1 MFGGIKMIEIKNLT
15 KTFKDKISV
24 NQLSLIIHPGVVTG
38 FLGPNGAGKSTTM
51 KMILGLTNPSE
62 GSVTIDGQS
71 YKDLKQPISKVGAL
85 INGDAVNPKLTAKQH
100 LELIA
105 AASGIPEKQT
115 EKMLIETG
123 LENVKHKQ
131 VNTFSLGMKQR
142 LGIATAL
149 LGNPET
155 VILDEPFNGLDV
167 DGIHWLR
174 ELTKKLAQNGKAVLI
189 SSHLMSEMQMIA
201 DRMIILAQGNLIA
214 DMTVAELA
222 ETSLGAYVK
231 VRCENNEELISLL
244 TEKGADIKQNKNKEL
259 HVHHL
264 EMKQIGLL
272 AKEKNLALYELTKV
286 QPSLEELFV
295 ELTEGKMDYVST
307 GTTPVEGRELK

>member
-1 MFGGIKMIEIKNLT
+1 
-15 KTFKDKISV
+15 
-24 NQLSLIIHPGVVTG
+24 
-38 FLGPNGAGKSTTM
+38 
-51 KMILGLTNPSE
+51 
-62 GSVTIDGQS
+62 
-71 YKDLKQPISKVGAL
+71 
-85 INGDAVNPKLTAKQH
+85 
-100 LELIA
+100 
-105 AASGIPEKQT
+105 
-115 EKMLIETG
+115 
-123 LENVKHKQ
+123 
-131 VNTFSLGMKQR
+131 
-142 LGIATAL
+142 
-149 LGNPET
+149 
-155 VILDEPFNGLDV
+155 
-167 DGIHWLR
+167 
-174 ELTKKLAQNGKAVLI
+174 
-189 SSHLMSEMQMIA
+189 MIA

-231 VRCENNEELISLL
+231 VRCENNNEELISLL

-307 GTTPVEGRELK
+307 STTPVEGRELK

>member
-1 MFGGIKMIEIKNLT
+1 MIEMKNLT
-15 KTFKDKISV
+15 KTFKGKISV
-24 NQLSLIIHPGVVTG
+24 NQLSLVIHPGAVTG

-51 KMILGLTNPSE
+51 KMILGLMNPSE

-71 YKDLKQPISKVGAL
+71 YKELKQPISKVGAL
-85 INGDAVNPKLTAKQH
+85 INGNAVNPQLTAKQH

-105 AASGIPEKQT
+105 AASGIPKKQA
-115 EKMLIETG
+115 EKMLRTTG
-123 LENVKHKQ
+123 LENVRHKQ
-131 VNTFSLGMKQR
+131 VHTFSLGMKQR

-174 ELTKKLAQNGKAVLI
+174 ELTKKLAQDGKAVLI

-214 DMTVAELA
+214 DMTVTELA
-222 ETSLGAYVK
+222 EKSLGSYVK
-231 VRCENNEELISLL
+231 VSCENNEELISLL
-244 TEKGADIKQNKNKEL
+244 TEKGADIKQSKNEEL

-272 AKEKNLALYELTKV
+272 AKEKNLALYELTKI
-286 QPSLEELFV
+286 QPSLEQLFV
-295 ELTEGKMDYVST
+295 ELTEDKMDYVSA
-307 GTTPVEGRELK
+307 GTPPGKGRKLK

>member
-1 MFGGIKMIEIKNLT
+1 MIEIKNLT

-24 NQLSLIIHPGVVTG
+24 NQLSLVIHPGVVTG

-307 GTTPVEGRELK
+307 STTPVEGRELK